1 MGHPRS
7 EKWDRTVAFL
17 IVGYAYFHLHIWF
30 IISFMFEVDKVV
42 VAVMVCV
49 CVCVSDIIIFVKHD
63 FHSKAIKLRVKFSVD
78 CFSAV
83 AVTETAASFAMT
95 LKRSLIEYTDRWIG
109 MIVQL
114 S

>member
-49 CVCVSDIIIFVKHD
+49 CVSDIIIFVKHD
-63 FHSKAIKLRVKFSVD
+63 FHSKAIKLRVKFFVD